1 MISIFNRES
10 KGWQILAHRLAKKR
24 VNGSELA
31 QKLLNMINWKKFQDM
46 ALQNQILAD
55 PMKLIRD
62 NFVDN
67 ILSMGDVVMK
77 IIDPKAAKNMLQGNV
92 ILRNIISMIKA
103 IY

>member
-1 MISIFNRES
+1 
-10 KGWQILAHRLAKKR
+10 
-24 VNGSELA
+24 
-31 QKLLNMINWKKFQDM
+31 MINWKKFQDM

-55 PMKLIRD
+55 PMKLIKD

-103 IY
+103 IYQSDIEKILIYLKDLRIIFGI